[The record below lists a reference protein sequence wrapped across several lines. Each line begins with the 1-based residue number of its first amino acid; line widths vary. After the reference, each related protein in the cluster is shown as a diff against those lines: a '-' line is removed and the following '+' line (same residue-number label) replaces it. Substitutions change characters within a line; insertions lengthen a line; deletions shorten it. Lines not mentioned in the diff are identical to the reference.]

1 MKISFEDG
9 TYIDFSRSN
18 NPNKIW
24 VSIAT
29 KNKDNPMELH
39 ISHAEIAS
47 AQLKEITEKIV
58 GPIKV

>member
-18 NPNKIW
+18 NPGKIW

-29 KNKDNPMELH
+29 RNPDNPTQLQ
-39 ISHAEIAS
+39 ISHAEILG
-47 AQLKEITEKIV
+47 AQLKEIAEKIV